1 MSTVK
6 ASDIYYDHV
15 RALPVAERLKLI
27 SLIARDLTYEVPET
41 SERPRRSIL
50 EFHGV
55 GKGSRGDEDAQAYV
69 DRLRS
74 GWEDSA
80 T

>member
-1 MSTVK
+1 MSMVK

-27 SLIARDLTYEVPET
+27 SLIARDLEIEHGDC
-41 SERPRRSIL
+41 EGRPRRSIL
-50 EFHGV
+50 DFHGV
-55 GKGSRGDEDAQAYV
+55 GKGSRDGEDAQAYIN
-69 DRLRS
+69 RLRD
-74 GWEDSA
+74 GWDEPP